1 MPVTLTIKAVPDAVA
16 EALRQRAQANHRSL
30 QRELL
35 LIAEQAAAL
44 GVPSGVDEPAPRAY
58 TRGARS
64 SRKAIRP
71 APAVAGRLSLR
82 QLWQRARALGAGEP
96 AESAGIIRSDRDARH
111 RR

>member
-35 LIAEQAAAL
+35 LIAEQAAAV
-44 GVPSGVDEPAPRAY
+44 GIPSRVAEPAPRVY
-58 TRGARS
+58 TRAARS
-64 SRKAIRP
+64 SRKTVRT
-71 APAVAGRLSLR
+71 APGAAGRLSLQ

-96 AESAGIIRSDRDARH
+96 AESAGIIRNDRDARH